1 MSNFFRR
8 ASDVFRHNS
17 RQNSVDST
25 SSSKAPVQEAPDSQQ
40 IASNRSSQSDT
51 AVPSK
56 PLNLASYFILAA
68 ISNMG
73 FFFLGPDAP
82 RKHEWHWG
90 FGRQKDPNA
99 PEKRR
104 LSQEEKD
111 NLNFAAARKYSNAR
125 RKSQGA
131 GIGFEGGWQ

>member
-1 MSNFFRR
+1 MSEFFRR
-8 ASDVFRHNS
+8 ASDVFRRNS
-17 RQNSVDST
+17 RQNSIDST
-25 SSSKAPVQEAPDSQQ
+25 NSSKVPVQDQEAPDSQQ
-40 IASNRSSQSDT
+40 ISSNRSSQSDT
-51 AVPSK
+51 AVPVTETQ
-56 PLNLASYFILAA
+56 
-68 ISNMG
+68 
-73 FFFLGPDAP
+73 
-82 RKHEWHWG
+82 RKREWHWG

-99 PEKRR
+99 LPKRR